1 MNQAIIDQLLVP
13 FVQRFLLFFSLVG
26 VAVGIGL
33 VLNRERMHQI
43 FAITDRWI
51 SLRHGTKWLA
61 VPRDIGA
68 SVERH
73 RRLVGSVFIVAAMFS
88 TVTLAW
94 RTDGSE
100 LAAMLAVPASNQIGN
115 LLANSARGLLISGG
129 ILAIAVGIMLLY
141 FPQALRRIEA
151 RSDRWYSFRS
161 TNRSGDTMH
170 NGVNRWTED
179 HPRVTGALITVG
191 ALIVAVTNGLQ
202 LYVGP

>member
-1 MNQAIIDQLLVP
+1 MNQAVIDQLLIP
-13 FVQRFLLFFSLVG
+13 FIQRFFLFFGLVG

-33 VLNRERMHQI
+33 VIQRERMHQL
-43 FAITDRWI
+43 FAITDRWV

-73 RRLVGSVFIVAAMFS
+73 RRLVGSVFIVAATFS

-94 RTDGSE
+94 RTEGSE
-100 LAAMLAVPASNQIGN
+100 LAAMLSVPASNQIGS
-115 LLANSARGLLISGG
+115 LLANSVRGLLISGG

-151 RSDRWYSFRS
+151 SSDRWYSFRGI
-161 TNRSGDTMH
+161 NRSGDTMH
-170 NGVNRWTED
+170 TGFNRWTEL
-179 HPRVTGALITVG
+179 HPRAMGAAIAVG
-191 ALIVAVTNGLQ
+191 ALIVAIDNGLA
-202 LYVGP
+202 LYT